1 MAEAGIL
8 SDQDEFCCSVCLDVL
23 KNPVT
28 VPCGHTFCMVCI
40 NNCWD
45 QEDQRGIY
53 SCPQCNETF
62 TPRPVLYR
70 SYIVD
75 QILEKLKKTD
85 LPAASPA
92 GSGKVECDVCTG
104 RKLRAVK
111 SCLTCLASF
120 CETHLKPHYEAPALN
135 KHKLVKASKQLQEK
149 ICSQHDK
156 PIEIY
161 CRTDNSPICYM
172 CTMHEHKGH
181 DTVAAEAERTQKQ
194 SEIKEIQEKLQ
205 RKLQRKEKKLQE
217 LKTEI
222 NTLKISA
229 QAAVEDSEKIFTEMI
244 RSIEKKRSEVME
256 LIRDQEETG
265 LSEAEEL
272 LEKLEQQISDLKR
285 KNTELNQ
292 LSQTEDHISF
302 LQSFQTLRVSSE
314 PEDSSSISIHHQLSL
329 DGVKKSLTDLKDRLE
344 QFYNWEFS
352 VVPAQSSTV
361 GVLQTVSAPEPKTR
375 SDFLQYFCQ
384 LHLDPN
390 TLHHYLS
397 LSENKRKVWLKQS
410 EDRYPDHPERFDYRT
425 QVMSKESVC
434 GRAYWEVNWS
444 GKSAGSSSVSYKG
457 ISRKGGDESM
467 FGRNDQSWSLEHSYV
482 YYDSFSSYYRASF
495 WHNNIETKLPFKS
508 SSYRVGV
515 YVDHSAGT
523 LSFYNI
529 SNTVT
534 LIHTV
539 QTTFTQPLY
548 AGFRFGSGSSVK
560 LCDLVEIRS
569 EIK

>member
-1 MAEAGIL
+1 M
-8 SDQDEFCCSVCLDVL
+8 
-23 KNPVT
+23 
-28 VPCGHTFCMVCI
+28 
-40 NNCWD
+40 
-45 QEDQRGIY
+45 QR
-53 SCPQCNETF
+53 
-62 TPRPVLYR
+62 R
-70 SYIVD
+70 
-75 QILEKLKKTD
+75 
-85 LPAASPA
+85 
-92 GSGKVECDVCTG
+92 
-104 RKLRAVK
+104 
-111 SCLTCLASF
+111 
-120 CETHLKPHYEAPALN
+120 
-135 KHKLVKASKQLQEK
+135 LQK
-149 ICSQHDK
+149 
-156 PIEIY
+156 
-161 CRTDNSPICYM
+161 
-172 CTMHEHKGH
+172 
-181 DTVAAEAERTQKQ
+181 
-194 SEIKEIQEKLQ
+194 
-205 RKLQRKEKKLQE
+205 KEKKLQE
-217 LKTEI
+217 LKVEI

-302 LQSFQTLRVSSE
+302 LQSFHTLCISSE

-397 LSENKRKVWLKQS
+397 LTKNMKEVCSRGS
-410 EDRYPDHPERFDYRT
+410 EDRYPDHPDRFDYRN
-425 QVMSKESVC
+425 QVLSKESVC
-434 GRAYWEVNWS
+434 GRAYWEVYMNNHI
-444 GKSAGSSSVSYKG
+444 GSISVSYKG

-467 FGRNDQSWSLEHSYV
+467 FGRNDQSWSLEY
-482 YYDSFSSYYRASF
+482 FSSNRPSF
-495 WHNNIETKLPFKS
+495 WHNNTETILTKRPPR
-508 SSYRVGV
+508 RVGV
-515 YVDHSAGT
+515 YVDHRAGT
-523 LSFYNI
+523 LSFYDI
-529 SNTVT
+529 SDTMT
-534 LIHTV
+534 LLHTV

-548 AGFRFGSGSSVK
+548 AGIRIRSGSSVK
-560 LCDLVEIRS
+560 LYDLVEIRS
-569 EIK
+569 E

>member
-1 MAEAGIL
+1 MAEVSI
-8 SDQDEFCCSVCLDVL
+8 SVNQDEFCCSVCLDVL

-28 VPCGHTFCMVCI
+28 VSCGHTFCKV
-40 NNCWD
+40 
-45 QEDQRGIY
+45 GIY

-62 TPRPVLYR
+62 TPRPVLQKN
-70 SYIVD
+70 SLVAG
-75 QILEKLKKTD
+75 ILEKLKNMD
-85 LPAASPA
+85 LQAASPA

-161 CRTDNSPICYM
+161 CKTDNSPICYM

-194 SEIKEIQEKLQ
+194 IKEIQEKMQRRLQ
-205 RKLQRKEKKLQE
+205 KKEKKLQE
-217 LKTEI
+217 LKVEI

-302 LQSFQTLRVSSE
+302 LQFQILKFFFLKTN
-314 PEDSSSISIHHQLSL
+314 D
-329 DGVKKSLTDLKDRLE
+329 DLYK
-344 QFYNWEFS
+344 
-352 VVPAQSSTV
+352 PAESGDFPV
-361 GVLQTVSAPEPKTR
+361 GSNGAP
-375 SDFLQYFCQ
+375 C
-384 LHLDPN
+384 
-390 TLHHYLS
+390 
-397 LSENKRKVWLKQS
+397 
-410 EDRYPDHPERFDYRT
+410 
-425 QVMSKESVC
+425 
-434 GRAYWEVNWS
+434 
-444 GKSAGSSSVSYKG
+444 
-457 ISRKGGDESM
+457 
-467 FGRNDQSWSLEHSYV
+467 
-482 YYDSFSSYYRASF
+482 
-495 WHNNIETKLPFKS
+495 
-508 SSYRVGV
+508 
-515 YVDHSAGT
+515 
-523 LSFYNI
+523 
-529 SNTVT
+529 
-534 LIHTV
+534 
-539 QTTFTQPLY
+539 
-548 AGFRFGSGSSVK
+548 
-560 LCDLVEIRS
+560 
-569 EIK
+569 

>member
-1 MAEAGIL
+1 MAEVSI
-8 SDQDEFCCSVCLDVL
+8 SVNQDEFCCSVCLDVL

-28 VPCGHTFCMVCI
+28 VSCGHTFCMVCI

-62 TPRPVLYR
+62 TPRPVLQKN
-70 SYIVD
+70 SLVAG
-75 QILEKLKKTD
+75 ILEKLKNMD
-85 LPAASPA
+85 LQAASPA

-161 CRTDNSPICYM
+161 CKTDNSPICYM

-194 SEIKEIQEKLQ
+194 SEIKEIQEKMQRRLQ
-205 RKLQRKEKKLQE
+205 KKEKMLQE
-217 LKTEI
+217 LKVEI

-302 LQSFQTLRVSSE
+302 LQSFHTLCISSE
-314 PEDSSSISIHHQLSL
+314 PKDSSSISIHHQLSF

-361 GVLQTVSAPEPKTR
+361 GVLQTVSALEPKTR

-397 LSENKRKVWLKQS
+397 LTKNMKEVCSRGS
-410 EDRYPDHPERFDYRT
+410 EDRYPDHPDRFDYRN
-425 QVMSKESVC
+425 QVLSKESVC
-434 GRAYWEVNWS
+434 GRAYWEVYMNNLI
-444 GKSAGSSSVSYKG
+444 GSISVSYKG
-457 ISRKGGDESM
+457 ISRKGDNESM
-467 FGRNDQSWSLEHSYV
+467 FGRNDQSWSLER
-482 YYDSFSSYYRASF
+482 FSSNRPSF
-495 WHNNIETKLPFKS
+495 WHNNTETILTKRPPR
-508 SSYRVGV
+508 RVGV
-515 YVDHSAGT
+515 YVDHRAGI
-523 LSFYNI
+523 LSFYEI
-529 SNTVT
+529 SDTMT
-534 LIHTV
+534 LLHTV

-548 AGFRFGSGSSVK
+548 AGIRISTGSSVK
-560 LCDLVEIRS
+560 LYDLVEIRS
-569 EIK
+569 E